1 MGASRGKFIAALL
14 LGAGSA
20 IAAELPPLQER
31 PGEAA
36 LHLLGK
42 QPMLRVPWQDLTL
55 QGEDGFGGWRFRITV
70 DAQGRVAQA
79 VLVVGPAEYR
89 AQAEA
94 TVRALRYAPFQRDG
108 RAVAVQFEQWVTRRV
123 EDYTG
128 PVDRSFPAATGLKP
142 QDVSI
147 ALQRRGCY
155 GSCPAYRLELR
166 GDGLVSYRGDA
177 FVVAQGSY
185 QWRVAPAVVAA
196 LVERFR
202 QADYFRLKGAY
213 VAASTDLPSYVTR
226 LRLGAQQ
233 KVVVDYGGG
242 DAVPD
247 DNASRP
253 GPMMPHSVTELEDAI
268 DAAAESASWVL
279 GDADTMARLRAANF
293 DFGTREAV
301 MGVSALMQNCQL
313 DMASEFLRAA
323 KLASKEFA
331 HMDAEPALRTAAVCG
346 DLARVRRLES
356 QGALARAEDARI
368 LLEAGV
374 TRGYPELVAMA
385 FKHGAGVGGPIS
397 GSLPLIISAA
407 ASTRPD
413 PRRSG
418 SARYDPGE
426 VIALLLKAGADARVQ
441 YNEGGTALFAA
452 GSPQAVAALIRAGL
466 DPNAT
471 DRGGH
476 TALEYVNSQAVAQAL
491 LAAGA
496 RLPTDPQRLDA
507 LKSRAARLGW
517 TELRQVLEPAAAN
530 GKLGTG

>member
-1 MGASRGKFIAALL
+1 MGASRAKVITALL

-20 IAAELPPLQER
+20 IAAEPPSLQQE

-36 LHLLGK
+36 THLMGK

-55 QGEDGFGGWRFRITV
+55 KDEDGFGGWRFRVTV

-79 VLVVGPAEYR
+79 VLAAGPAEYR
-89 AQAEA
+89 AQAET
-94 TVRALRYAPFQRDG
+94 TVRGLRFRPFQRDG
-108 RAVAVQFEQWVTRRV
+108 RAVTVQFEQWVTRRV

-128 PVDRSFPAATGLKP
+128 PADRSFPAAAGVKP

-147 ALQRRGCY
+147 ALQRTGCY

-213 VAASTDLPSYVTR
+213 IAGVTDLPSYITR
-226 LRLGAQQ
+226 LSLGTQQ

-247 DNASRP
+247 DDAGPP
-253 GPMMPHSVTELEDAI
+253 GPAMPRSVTELEDAI
-268 DAAAESASWVL
+268 DAAAGSASWVL
-279 GDADTMARLRAANF
+279 GDADTMARLRAAHY
-293 DFGTREAV
+293 DFGSRGAA
-301 MGVSALMQNCQL
+301 MGVATLMQNCQL
-313 DMASEFLRAA
+313 DVAAEFVRAG

-331 HMDAEPALRTAAVCG
+331 HVDAEPALWTAAACG

-356 QGALARAEDARI
+356 RGALARAADART

-385 FKHGAGVGGPIS
+385 LKHGAKVQRTIPDG
-397 GSLPLIISAA
+397 LPLIISAA
-407 ASTRPD
+407 AATRLH

-418 SARYDPGE
+418 GARYDPGE
-426 VIALLLKAGADARVQ
+426 VIAQLLKAGADARVQ
-441 YNEGGTALFAA
+441 YNQGSTALFAA
-452 GSPQAVAALIRAGL
+452 GSPEAVAALLRAGL
-466 DPNAT
+466 DPNTT
-471 DRGGH
+471 DRDGH
-476 TALEYVNSQAVAQAL
+476 TALESVHSQAVAEAL

-496 RLPTDPQRLDA
+496 RLPTDPRRLDA
-507 LKSRAARLGW
+507 LKSKAVRLGW
-517 TELRQVLEPAAAN
+517 TELGPVLDRAAA
-530 GKLGTG
+530 GAKR